1 MKKIRA
7 GTFGILAFVLMASV
21 GYATEASFYLMDVSP
36 GHVEPGETTTLNI
49 TLKNLGTNFAVNLRA
64 NLDPNDVSPI
74 DPIGTS
80 QKYITKKAK
89 GAKDTTYFGLVRQG
103 DEINLAYNINVK
115 PNTPERVYY
124 SPLVLTWEDA
134 TLTTKSATIMLGT
147 QVGGT
152 PNPIIADVNTTP
164 SRIYADSD
172 FTLVL
177 QIENMGS
184 GRAKSVKAEL
194 LLPAEFSG
202 ETSAMLGSI
211 ETNGVSHA
219 AYNLKV
225 SKEAVNKSYDFT
237 LRLSYVNE
245 AGIEY
250 EVERDFQLYVSEM
263 RNIDLEIAGLYTS
276 PRKISPGSDFE
287 LSLQIENIGK
297 QDAKT
302 VKVDIVPP
310 EGFSGDTTY
319 FVGTLEQG
327 DSATATFD
335 LSSSDGIDAKPY
347 DFGTTFS
354 YVNEK
359 GDRNTKKDS
368 FEIVV
373 VESNGKFLVPT
384 AAILIILLILVI
396 FRRKQKSSKKG
407 RQENA

>member
-1 MKKIRA
+1 MKKISA
-7 GTFGILAFVLMASV
+7 GVFGILAFVLMASA
-21 GYATEASFYLMDVSP
+21 GHATEASFYLTDVSP
-36 GHVEPGETTTLNI
+36 GHVEPGETATLNI

-64 NLDPNDVSPI
+64 DLDPGDASPI

-89 GAKDTTYFGLVRQG
+89 GAEVTTYFGLVRQG
-103 DEINLAYNINVK
+103 DEINLAYEINVK
-115 PNTPERVYY
+115 PDTPEKVYY

-134 TLTTKSATIMLGT
+134 TLTTKTATIMIGT
-147 QVGGT
+147 HVGGT

-177 QIENMGS
+177 QIENIGT

-194 LLPAEFSG
+194 LLPTEFSG

-225 SKEAVNKSYDFT
+225 SKEAVNKVYDFT
-237 LRLSYVNE
+237 LRLSYVDQ
-245 AGIEY
+245 AGVEY
-250 EVERDFQLYVSEM
+250 EVERDFQLYVSEL
-263 RNIDLEIAGLYTS
+263 RDIDLEIAGLYTS
-276 PRKISPGSDFE
+276 PRKVSPGSDFE

-302 VKVDIVPP
+302 VRVDIVSPK
-310 EGFSGDTTY
+310 GFSGDTTY
-319 FVGTLEQG
+319 FVGTLDQG

-335 LSSSDGIDAKPY
+335 LSSSGGIDAGPY
-347 DFGTTFS
+347 DFGVTFS
-354 YVNEK
+354 YVDEK
-359 GDRNTKKDS
+359 GDRDAKKDS

-373 VESNGKFLVPT
+373 VGSNNKFLVP
-384 AAILIILLILVI
+384 AGILVI
-396 FRRKQKSSKKG
+396 FLILVLLWRKRKGPKTG